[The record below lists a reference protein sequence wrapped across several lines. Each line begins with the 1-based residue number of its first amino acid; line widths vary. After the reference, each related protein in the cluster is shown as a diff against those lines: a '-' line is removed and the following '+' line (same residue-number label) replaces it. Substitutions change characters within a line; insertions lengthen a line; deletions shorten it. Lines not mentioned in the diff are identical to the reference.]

1 MNRPEEA
8 YLLHRWLLPSPG
20 AVVKSPFSKPPEGI
34 GLWKAKLGLATLR
47 RRVSTVRKW
56 KNQLYFGDNL
66 DVLRTCIPD
75 ESVDLVYLDPPFNS
89 KATYSVLFADSSG
102 KASPAPV
109 VAFEDTWHWSQDTE
123 RVYHETLLHG
133 PERLSHLL
141 QALRQLLGH
150 NDMMAYLVMMAPRLV
165 ELRRVMKP
173 TASLYLHCDIKAS
186 HYLKLV
192 LDAVF
197 GPSMFRNEIVWVRD
211 PAGKGAK
218 RVSGQWPRNFDVL
231 LLYSRSEQM
240 KFRQLYTE
248 LTEKQK
254 KAYRYRDARGYFKV
268 VQRGDYTDESMER
281 LRQQGR
287 VYVSSTGKEGVK
299 YYLDEARSTIGAVWT
314 DIPGFGTR
322 TASKERLGYP
332 TQKPEAL
339 LERIIQASSDEGD
352 LVLDPFCGCGTA
364 VAVAERLRRRWIG
377 IDIAP
382 LAIHLIRRRLEGTF
396 GSELSPYEVKGIPVD
411 LPRAAALAP
420 ENVLRTS
427 PGTQRP

>member
-1 MNRPEEA
+1 MSPVPE
-8 YLLHRWLLPSPG
+8 
-20 AVVKSPFSKPPEGI
+20 
-34 GLWKAKLGLATLR
+34 
-47 RRVSTVRKW
+47 W

-66 DVLRTCIPD
+66 EVLRTCVPD

-89 KATYSVLFADSSG
+89 RATYSVLVSDPSG
-102 KASPAPV
+102 KAPSAQM
-109 VAFEDTWHWSQDTE
+109 VAFQDTWHWSRETE
-123 RVYHETLLHG
+123 GVYHETVEHG
-133 PERLSHLL
+133 PQRLSHLL
-141 QALRQLLGH
+141 RALRHLLGR

-173 TASLYLHCDIKAS
+173 TASLYLHCDTKAS

-192 LDAVF
+192 LDTLF

-218 RVSGQWPRNFDVL
+218 RVSRQWPRNFDVL
-231 LLYSRSEQM
+231 LLYSRSQQM

-254 KAYRYRDARGYFKV
+254 KAYRYRDARGRFKV

-287 VYVSSTGKEGVK
+287 VYVSSTGKVGVK

-322 TASKERLGYP
+322 TGSKERLGYP

-352 LVLDPFCGCGTA
+352 LVLDPFCGCGTT
-364 VAVAERLRRRWIG
+364 VTVAERLRRRWIG
-377 IDIAP
+377 IDITP

-396 GSELSPYEVKGIPVD
+396 GSDLSPYEVKGISVD
-411 LPRAAALAP
+411 LPGAAALAQD
-420 ENVLRTS
+420 NVWRIS
-427 PGTQRP
+427 PGTQRL